1 MPQINK
7 PDNLRTTIDVKRVTR
22 DKLND
27 LKEIPEEHLDSVIN
41 RLIKIYEEMR

>member
-1 MPQINK
+1 MPRINK
-7 PDNLRTTIDVKRVTR
+7 PNNLRTTINVRRMTR

-41 RLIKIYEEMR
+41 RLIKIYKGE